1 MEDFSAAEDL
11 LLEAL
16 TISSEL
22 EDKRHST
29 IWNGKIGIC
38 KMMQFKWK
46 EGRNMLRQ
54 TVDILRVY

>member
-46 EGRNMLRQ
+46 EGRNMLR
-54 TVDILRVY
+54 